1 MSDGKIELKNLTLA
15 IALLMVQGC
24 TTMVVGTAVGV
35 VSTVAVETAKV
46 PFKAAG
52 AVIDIATDDEE
63 D

>member
-24 TTMVVGTAVGV
+24 TTMVVGTAVGA

>member
-1 MSDGKIELKNLTLA
+1 MSNGEIELKTLTLA
-15 IALLMVQGC
+15 VALLMVQGC

-35 VSTVAVETAKV
+35 VSTVAVETVKV

>member
-1 MSDGKIELKNLTLA
+1 LKTLTLA
-15 IALLMVQGC
+15 VALLMVQGC

>member
-1 MSDGKIELKNLTLA
+1 MSNGKIGLKILTLA
-15 IALLMVQGC
+15 VALLMVQGC

>member
-1 MSDGKIELKNLTLA
+1 MSNGEIGLKTLTLA
-15 IALLMVQGC
+15 VALLMVQGC